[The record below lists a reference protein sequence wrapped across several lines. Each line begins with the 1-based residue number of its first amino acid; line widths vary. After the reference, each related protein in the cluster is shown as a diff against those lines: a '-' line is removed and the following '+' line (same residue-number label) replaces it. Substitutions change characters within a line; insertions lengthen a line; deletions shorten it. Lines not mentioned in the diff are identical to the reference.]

1 MTTVISLSN
10 EYCSIIITDNR
21 ENYGCLGELGYE
33 DGRTKLINIP
43 DMGWV
48 CGAGLADF
56 LDLLKDTL
64 SKSKITTTD
73 DIESVYKKVISEY
86 KNNNNDF
93 EEDIKS
99 SVMIASWIGFDGED
113 IFFRTGTMS
122 EKHFEKNLYC
132 IGENYINIVY
142 PGDYLNELD
151 KVEELENKFELNVEE
166 KDFFTI
172 LNYLLKIFNYISNNS
187 NTVSTTCDIGIQI
200 LQADGIY
207 KLKISG
213 EVEELISLIETDNI
227 GSKIEIISVM
237 ASS

>member
-113 IFFRTGTMS
+113 IFL
-122 EKHFEKNLYC
+122 EQEQCLKN
-132 IGENYINIVY
+132 
-142 PGDYLNELD
+142 
-151 KVEELENKFELNVEE
+151 
-166 KDFFTI
+166 I
-172 LNYLLKIFNYISNNS
+172 LKKIFIALEKI
-187 NTVSTTCDIGIQI
+187 TLI
-200 LQADGIY
+200 LFI
-207 KLKISG
+207 L
-213 EVEELISLIETDNI
+213 V
-227 GSKIEIISVM
+227 II
-237 ASS
+237 